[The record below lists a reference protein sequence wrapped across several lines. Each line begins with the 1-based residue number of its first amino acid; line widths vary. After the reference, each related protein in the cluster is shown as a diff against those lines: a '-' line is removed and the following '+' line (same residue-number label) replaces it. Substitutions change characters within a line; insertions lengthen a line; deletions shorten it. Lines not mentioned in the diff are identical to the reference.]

1 MLLSTTLQTLNAC
14 HGPSGDEGEVAE
26 ALTRLCAPY
35 VDDCRVDTL
44 GNLIAHKAGP
54 GPKVLFAAHMDS
66 VGLIVT
72 HIEDKGFLRF
82 GRLGGITPGG
92 ALHTPVRFRSGIKGL
107 VAAEQGVTHKVLTPD
122 DLYIDI
128 GAADRAEAEGMVSLG
143 DTAVYDAPVFAAG
156 AHKIVSPY
164 LDNRVSCAALL
175 MAMEAVTRHE
185 NDLYFVFTAQ
195 EELGLRGAR
204 TAAFGIDPDY
214 AIAVDVT
221 ACDDVPGA
229 KHTASAVTGRGAGI
243 KVMDRSVI
251 CHPAVVARLEALAAE
266 HGIAAQRDIMRSGGT
281 DAGAMHQVRAGVTT
295 GGISIPCR
303 YIHSPTELADRRDV
317 AAAAALIAE
326 FARAPL
332 EG

>member
-1 MLLSTTLQTLNAC
+1 MDLITTLQALNAC
-14 HGPSGDEGEVAE
+14 HGPSGDEREIAE
-26 ALTRLCAPY
+26 TLSRLCAPY

-44 GNLIAHKAGP
+44 GNLIAHKAGR
-54 GPKVLFAAHMDS
+54 GPKVLFASHMDS
-66 VGLIVT
+66 VGFIVT
-72 HIEDKGFLRF
+72 HIEETGFLRL
-82 GRLGGITPGG
+82 GRLGGITPSSV
-92 ALHTPVRFRSGIKGL
+92 LHTPVRFRSGIKGL
-107 VAAEQGVTHKVLTPD
+107 VAAEQGLARKALTLD

-128 GAADRAEAEGMVSLG
+128 GAADRAEAEGMVALG
-143 DTAVYDAPVFAAG
+143 DTAVFDAPVFAAG

-164 LDNRVSCAALL
+164 LDNRISCVALL
-175 MAMEAVTRHE
+175 MAMETITQHE

-204 TAAFGIDPDY
+204 TAAYGIDPDY

-221 ACDDVPGA
+221 ACDDMPGA
-229 KHTASAVTGRGAGI
+229 KHTASAVTGKGAGI
-243 KVMDRSVI
+243 KVMDHSVI

-266 HGIAAQRDIMRSGGT
+266 HGIAAQRDMMRTGGT

-317 AAAAALIAE
+317 AAAADLIAA
-326 FARAPL
+326 FARAKL
-332 EG
+332 EV